1 MQGEKCETK
10 CIIAHRSM
18 MENTVHVKSLITEKI
33 ALKIYTCNWIYC
45 FFVKN
50 IRDILTYP
58 KIL

>member
-1 MQGEKCETK
+1 MWNKMHYSTQK
-10 CIIAHRSM
+10 HD
-18 MENTVHVKSLITEKI
+18 ENTVHVKSLITEKI

-50 IRDILTYP
+50 IRDILKYP